1 MTSHNGVQFK
11 GHGTTD
17 CMKLNM
23 LFIVKPGKKNK
34 KKTRNWKKPQ
44 QEKKLSDNWVCSCS
58 GILWQLMGKSL
69 S

>member
-34 KKTRNWKKPQ
+34 KKKQGTGKNPNRKKNCQ
-44 QEKKLSDNWVCSCS
+44 IIGCVLVLEFCGS
-58 GILWQLMGKSL
+58 
-69 S
+69 